1 MFTTDHNIPPSG
13 AIIPFT
19 PRQEESETPQTST
32 IMALVAVTI
41 LHEDGE
47 APEDKLIDLIEASYE
62 AEVIEVVDAL
72 EELAL
77 PAEAARPLTLAACND
92 NEDDARS

>member
-1 MFTTDHNIPPSG
+1 
-13 AIIPFT
+13 
-19 PRQEESETPQTST
+19 
-32 IMALVAVTI
+32 MALVAVTI

-77 PAEAARPLTLAACND
+77 PSEAARPLALAACND
-92 NEDDARS
+92 NEDETCS

>member
-1 MFTTDHNIPPSG
+1 
-13 AIIPFT
+13 
-19 PRQEESETPQTST
+19 
-32 IMALVAVTI
+32 MALVAVTI
-41 LHEDGE
+41 LHEEGE

-77 PAEAARPLTLAACND
+77 PQEAARPWPAACND
-92 NEDDARS
+92 NEQEPCSKVSSRSRLILRD

>member
-1 MFTTDHNIPPSG
+1 MFTTDHNIPSSG

-19 PRQEESETPQTST
+19 PRQEDSEAPQTST

-41 LHEDGE
+41 LHDEGE
-47 APEDKLIDLIEASYE
+47 VPEEKLIDLIEATYE

-77 PAEAARPLTLAACND
+77 PPEAPHPLTLSAAND
-92 NEDDARS
+92 NTQEVRS